1 MAKKIYVATLAN
13 GTVQEVTSKKA
24 VKALEGIVSVTVD
37 GQDITNEFVKED
49 KAMAEN
55 KNIAIEAEA
64 EAEENEYVEAVEAI
78 EAVEEAQAEVEAL
91 EAPKGPKATL
101 LFTASRGNA
110 KRLSWKQVIVNPED
124 ELVKVKGCAAL
135 LPTPVAEAIGSSKF
149 VSWFDQEQAEKC
161 VAENKQVRGMASTF
175 SDVFNRYCK
184 VNELTGQDKL
194 VTVLSIFQGILN
206 DIEAGVTEGEWAR
219 PEPEVPEEVEAP
231 KAEGGN
237 DDADEISTDLA
248 DIEVA

>member
-1 MAKKIYVATLAN
+1 MAKKIYIATLAN
-13 GTVQEVTSKKA
+13 GTVQEVSTKKA
-24 VKALEGIVSVTVD
+24 VKAFEGIVSVTLD

-49 KAMAEN
+49 KVMEEN
-55 KNIAIEAEA
+55 KNIAIEAE
-64 EAEENEYVEAVEAI
+64 
-78 EAVEEAQAEVEAL
+78 VEAL
-91 EAPKGPKATL
+91 EAPAGPKATL

-110 KRLSWKQVIVNPED
+110 NRLSWKQVIVNPED

-184 VNELTGQDKL
+184 VNELTSQDKL
-194 VTVLSIFQGILN
+194 VTVLHIFQGILN
-206 DIEAGVTEGEWAR
+206 DIEDGVTEGEWAR
-219 PEPEVPEEVEAP
+219 PEPEVPAEVEAP
-231 KAEGGN
+231 EAEGGN
-237 DDADEISTDLA
+237 DGADEISTDLA

>member
-1 MAKKIYVATLAN
+1 MAKKIYIATLAN
-13 GTVQEVTSKKA
+13 GTVQEVSTKKA
-24 VKALEGIVSVTVD
+24 VKALEGIVSVTLD

-55 KNIAIEAEA
+55 KNIAIEAE
-64 EAEENEYVEAVEAI
+64 VEAVEAP
-78 EAVEEAQAEVEAL
+78 A
-91 EAPKGPKATL
+91 GPKATL

-194 VTVLSIFQGILN
+194 VTVLNIFQGILN

-219 PEPEVPEEVEAP
+219 PEPEVPAEVEASE
-231 KAEGGN
+231 AEGGN
-237 DDADEISTDLA
+237 DGADEISTDLA

>member
-1 MAKKIYVATLAN
+1 MAKKIYVAMLAN

-37 GQDITNEFVKED
+37 GQDVTREFVKED
-49 KAMAEN
+49 EAMAQN
-55 KNIAIEAEA
+55 
-64 EAEENEYVEAVEAI
+64 NEYVEAFEAI

-91 EAPKGPKATL
+91 EAPAGPKATL

-110 KRLSWKQVIVNPED
+110 KRLSWQQVIVNPDD

-184 VNELTGQDKL
+184 VNELTAQDKL
-194 VTVLSIFQGILN
+194 VTVLHIFQGILN

-219 PEPEVPEEVEAP
+219 PEPEVPAEVEAP
-231 KAEGGN
+231 EAEE
-237 DDADEISTDLA
+237 EISTDLA

>member
-1 MAKKIYVATLAN
+1 MAKKYNVTFAN
-13 GTVQEVTSKKA
+13 GTEQTLTSKKA
-24 VKALEGIVSVTVD
+24 IKALEEIVSVTVD

-49 KAMAEN
+49 EVMDN
-55 KNIAIEAEA
+55 
-64 EAEENEYVEAVEAI
+64 NEYVEAIEAI
-78 EAVEEAQAEVEAL
+78 EAVEEAQAEVDAI
-91 EAPKGPKATL
+91 EAPEGPKATL

-110 KRLSWKQVIVNPED
+110 KRLSWRQIIVNPED
-124 ELVKVKGCAAL
+124 ELVKVKGCAAM

-175 SDVFNRYCK
+175 SDIFNRYCK

-194 VTVLSIFQGILN
+194 VTVLNIFQGILN
-206 DIEAGVTEGEWAR
+206 DIEAGITEGEWAR
-219 PEPEVPEEVEAP
+219 PEPEVPAEVEASE
-231 KAEGGN
+231 AEGGN
-237 DDADEISTDLA
+237 DGADEISTDLA

>member
-1 MAKKIYVATLAN
+1 MAKKIYIATLTN
-13 GTVQEVTSKKA
+13 GTVQEVSTKKA
-24 VKALEGIVSVTVD
+24 VKALEGIVSVTLD

-49 KAMAEN
+49 KVMEEN
-55 KNIAIEAEA
+55 KNIAIEAE
-64 EAEENEYVEAVEAI
+64 VEAVEAP
-78 EAVEEAQAEVEAL
+78 A
-91 EAPKGPKATL
+91 GPKATL

-194 VTVLSIFQGILN
+194 TTVLNIFQGILN

-219 PEPEVPEEVEAP
+219 PEPEVPEEVEALE
-231 KAEGGN
+231 AEGGN

>member
-1 MAKKIYVATLAN
+1 MAKKIYIATLAN
-13 GTVQEVTSKKA
+13 GTVQEVSTKKA

-64 EAEENEYVEAVEAI
+64 
-78 EAVEEAQAEVEAL
+78 QAEVEAL
-91 EAPKGPKATL
+91 EAPAGPKATL

-184 VNELTGQDKL
+184 VNELTSQDKL
-194 VTVLSIFQGILN
+194 VTVLNIFQGILN

-231 KAEGGN
+231 EAEGGN
-237 DDADEISTDLA
+237 DDADEISTDPA

>member
-1 MAKKIYVATLAN
+1 MAKKIYIATLAN
-13 GTVQEVTSKKA
+13 GTVQEVSTKKA
-24 VKALEGIVSVTVD
+24 VKALEGIVSVTLD

-55 KNIAIEAEA
+55 KNIAIEAE
-64 EAEENEYVEAVEAI
+64 VEAVEAP
-78 EAVEEAQAEVEAL
+78 A
-91 EAPKGPKATL
+91 GPKATL

-135 LPTPVAEAIGSSKF
+135 IPTPVAEAIGSSKF

-194 VTVLSIFQGILN
+194 TTVLNVFQGIIN

-219 PEPEVPEEVEAP
+219 PEPEVPAEVEASET
-231 KAEGGN
+231 EGGN
-237 DDADEISTDLA
+237 DGADEISTDLA

>member
-1 MAKKIYVATLAN
+1 MAKKIYIATLAN
-13 GTVQEVTSKKA
+13 GTVQEVSTKKA
-24 VKALEGIVSVTVD
+24 VKALEGIVSVTLD

-49 KAMAEN
+49 KAMEEN
-55 KNIAIEAEA
+55 KNIAIEAE
-64 EAEENEYVEAVEAI
+64 VEAVEAP
-78 EAVEEAQAEVEAL
+78 A
-91 EAPKGPKATL
+91 GPKATL

-194 VTVLSIFQGILN
+194 VTVLYIFQGILN

-231 KAEGGN
+231 EAEDGN
-237 DDADEISTDLA
+237 DADEISTDLA

>member
-1 MAKKIYVATLAN
+1 MAKKTYIATLAN

-37 GQDITNEFVKED
+37 GQDITTEFVKED
-49 KAMAEN
+49 KAMAKN
-55 KNIAIEAEA
+55 KNTAIEAEVQ
-64 EAEENEYVEAVEAI
+64 ENEYVEAIEAI
-78 EAVEEAQAEVEAL
+78 EAVEEAQAEVEAV
-91 EAPKGPKATL
+91 EAPVGPKATL
-101 LFTASRGNA
+101 LFTASRGNS
-110 KRLSWKQVIVNPED
+110 KRLSWKRIIVNPED

-161 VAENKQVRGMASTF
+161 VAENKQIRGMASTF

-184 VNELTGQDKL
+184 VNELTSQDKL
-194 VTVLSIFQGILN
+194 VTVLNIFQGILN

-219 PEPEVPEEVEAP
+219 PEPEVPAEVEAP
-231 KAEGGN
+231 EAEGGN
-237 DDADEISTDLA
+237 DGADEISTDLA

>member
-1 MAKKIYVATLAN
+1 MAKKIYIATLAN
-13 GTVQEVTSKKA
+13 GTVQEVSTKKA
-24 VKALEGIVSVTVD
+24 VKALEGIVSVTLD

-49 KAMAEN
+49 KVMAEN
-55 KNIAIEAEA
+55 KNIAIEAE
-64 EAEENEYVEAVEAI
+64 VEAVEAP
-78 EAVEEAQAEVEAL
+78 A
-91 EAPKGPKATL
+91 GPKATL

-184 VNELTGQDKL
+184 VNELTGQDKF
-194 VTVLSIFQGILN
+194 VTVLNIFQGILN

-219 PEPEVPEEVEAP
+219 PEPEVPAEVEASE
-231 KAEGGN
+231 AEGGN
-237 DDADEISTDLA
+237 DGADEISTDLA

>member
-1 MAKKIYVATLAN
+1 MAKKIYIATLAN
-13 GTVQEVTSKKA
+13 GTVQEVSTKKA
-24 VKALEGIVSVTVD
+24 VKALEGIVSVTLD

-64 EAEENEYVEAVEAI
+64 QENEYVEAVEAI

-91 EAPKGPKATL
+91 EAPAGPKATL

-194 VTVLSIFQGILN
+194 VTVLNIFQGILN

-219 PEPEVPEEVEAP
+219 PEPEVPAEVEAP
-231 KAEGGN
+231 EAEGG
-237 DDADEISTDLA
+237 DEISTDLA

>member
-1 MAKKIYVATLAN
+1 MAKKIYIATLAN
-13 GTVQEVTSKKA
+13 GTVQEVSTKKA
-24 VKALEGIVSVTVD
+24 VKALEGIVSVTLD

-49 KAMAEN
+49 KVMEEN
-55 KNIAIEAEA
+55 KNIAIEAEV
-64 EAEENEYVEAVEAI
+64 ETVEAPA
-78 EAVEEAQAEVEAL
+78 
-91 EAPKGPKATL
+91 GPKATL

-194 VTVLSIFQGILN
+194 VTVLNIFQGILN

-219 PEPEVPEEVEAP
+219 PEPEVPAEVEASE
-231 KAEGGN
+231 AEGGN

>member
-1 MAKKIYVATLAN
+1 MAKKIYIATLAN
-13 GTVQEVTSKKA
+13 GTVQEVSTKKA
-24 VKALEGIVSVTVD
+24 VKALEGIVSVTLD

-55 KNIAIEAEA
+55 KNITIEAE
-64 EAEENEYVEAVEAI
+64 VEAVEAP
-78 EAVEEAQAEVEAL
+78 A
-91 EAPKGPKATL
+91 GPKATL

-110 KRLSWKQVIVNPED
+110 KRLSWKQVIVSPED

-184 VNELTGQDKL
+184 VNELTCQDKL
-194 VTVLSIFQGILN
+194 VTVLNIFQGILN
-206 DIEAGVTEGEWAR
+206 DIEAGITEGEWAR
-219 PEPEVPEEVEAP
+219 PEPEVPAEVEAP
-231 KAEGGN
+231 EAEGGN
-237 DDADEISTDLA
+237 DGADEISTDLA
-248 DIEVA
+248 DIEVV

>member
-1 MAKKIYVATLAN
+1 MAKKIYIATLAN
-13 GTVQEVTSKKA
+13 GTVQEVSTKKA
-24 VKALEGIVSVTVD
+24 VKALEGIVSVTLD
-37 GQDITNEFVKED
+37 GQDVTHEFVKED

-64 EAEENEYVEAVEAI
+64 QENEYVEAVEAI
-78 EAVEEAQAEVEAL
+78 KALEEAQAEVEAL
-91 EAPKGPKATL
+91 EAPAGPKATL

-194 VTVLSIFQGILN
+194 VTVLNIFQGILN

-231 KAEGGN
+231 EAEGGN
-237 DDADEISTDLA
+237 DGADEISTDLA

>member
-1 MAKKIYVATLAN
+1 MAKKIYIATLAN
-13 GTVQEVTSKKA
+13 GTVQEVSTKKA
-24 VKALEGIVSVTVD
+24 VKALEGIVSVTLD

-49 KAMAEN
+49 KVMEEN
-55 KNIAIEAEA
+55 KNIAIEAE
-64 EAEENEYVEAVEAI
+64 VEAPA
-78 EAVEEAQAEVEAL
+78 
-91 EAPKGPKATL
+91 GPKATL

-110 KRLSWKQVIVNPED
+110 KRLSWKQVIVNPDD

-194 VTVLSIFQGILN
+194 VTVLYIFQGILN
-206 DIEAGVTEGEWAR
+206 DIEEGVTEGEWAR
-219 PEPEVPEEVEAP
+219 PEPEVPAEVEAP
-231 KAEGGN
+231 EAEGGN

>member
-1 MAKKIYVATLAN
+1 MAKKIYTATLAN
-13 GTVQEVTSKKA
+13 GTVQEVSTKKA
-24 VKALEGIVSVTVD
+24 VKALEGIVSVTLD

-49 KAMAEN
+49 KVMEEN
-55 KNIAIEAEA
+55 KNIAIEAE
-64 EAEENEYVEAVEAI
+64 VEAVEAP
-78 EAVEEAQAEVEAL
+78 A
-91 EAPKGPKATL
+91 GPKATL

-194 VTVLSIFQGILN
+194 VTVLYIFQGIIN

-219 PEPEVPEEVEAP
+219 PEPEVPAEVEALE
-231 KAEGGN
+231 AEGGN

>member
-1 MAKKIYVATLAN
+1 MAKKYNVTFAN
-13 GTVQEVTSKKA
+13 GTEQTLTSKKA
-24 VKALEGIVSVTVD
+24 IKALEEIVSVTVD

-49 KAMAEN
+49 EVMDN
-55 KNIAIEAEA
+55 
-64 EAEENEYVEAVEAI
+64 NEYVEAIEAI
-78 EAVEEAQAEVEAL
+78 EAVEEAQAEVDAI
-91 EAPKGPKATL
+91 EAPEGPKATL

-110 KRLSWKQVIVNPED
+110 KRLSWRQIIVNPED
-124 ELVKVKGCAAL
+124 ELVKVKGCAAM

-175 SDVFNRYCK
+175 SDIFNRYCK

-194 VTVLSIFQGILN
+194 VTVLNIFQGILN
-206 DIEAGVTEGEWAR
+206 DIEAGITEGEWAR
-219 PEPEVPEEVEAP
+219 PEPEVPAEVEAP
-231 KAEGGN
+231 EAEGGN

>member
-1 MAKKIYVATLAN
+1 MAKKIYIATLAN
-13 GTVQEVTSKKA
+13 GTVQEVSTKKA
-24 VKALEGIVSVTVD
+24 VKALEGIVSVTLD

-49 KAMAEN
+49 KVMA
-55 KNIAIEAEA
+55 
-64 EAEENEYVEAVEAI
+64 ENEYVEAIEAI
-78 EAVEEAQAEVEAL
+78 EAVAEAQAEFEAL
-91 EAPKGPKATL
+91 EAPAGPKATL

-194 VTVLSIFQGILN
+194 VTVLYIFQGIIN

-219 PEPEVPEEVEAP
+219 PEPEVPAEVEALE
-231 KAEGGN
+231 AEGGN

>member
-1 MAKKIYVATLAN
+1 MAKKIYIATLAN
-13 GTVQEVTSKKA
+13 GTVQEVSTKKA
-24 VKALEGIVSVTVD
+24 VKALEGIVSVTLD

-55 KNIAIEAEA
+55 KNIAIEAQ
-64 EAEENEYVEAVEAI
+64 ENEYVEAVEAI

-91 EAPKGPKATL
+91 EAPAGPKATL

-110 KRLSWKQVIVNPED
+110 TRLSWKQVIVNPED

-184 VNELTGQDKL
+184 VNELTSQDKL
-194 VTVLSIFQGILN
+194 VTVLNIFQGILN

-219 PEPEVPEEVEAP
+219 PEPEVPAEVEAP
-231 KAEGGN
+231 EAEGGN
-237 DDADEISTDLA
+237 DGADEISTDLA